1 MALEW
6 LWDARQRTGIYRL
19 GDTLTNLG
27 CGVMD
32 QTTGLFAKVLTIAAF
47 TAVYELRIFDS
58 WPSGAAGF
66 ALAFVAGDFAYYWS
80 HRWSHR
86 VNLFWIGHVVH
97 HQSEDY
103 NLGVALRQSAAQKV
117 LMMWVYWPLALVG
130 MPPEL
135 FASVMAFNLLYQ
147 FWIHTESIRSLGP
160 FEWVLNSPSH
170 HRVHHGR
177 NPEYI
182 DRNHGGVFIV
192 WDRLFGTFAAETIQ
206 PTYGITVPTAT
217 FNPVRAQLQP
227 WIRLARQFRTMP
239 TAADKFRLLFSPPG
253 WAPDSLGGP
262 VAAPAISGEEMKY
275 HVEPDVRLLPALLTR
290 WGVALVLAVGLLLVQ
305 TAFPGWALAAG
316 VLWVLGQLWWV
327 GAMWDGQE
335 IHAGLGIGLDLGI
348 VLVAFTSGL
357 PVFVVA
363 GLFTAL
369 ALLNLQWLSVKRRV
383 SSDSTQR

>member
-6 LWDARQRTGIYRL
+6 LWDWRQRKGIYRL
-19 GDTLTNLG
+19 GDTLANLG

-32 QTTGLFAKVLTIAAF
+32 QTTGLFAKVLTVAAF
-47 TAVYELRIFDS
+47 TAVYELKIVGS
-58 WPSGAAGF
+58 WPSGAVGV

-117 LMMWVYWPLALVG
+117 LMMWVYWPLALLG

-160 FEWVLNSPSH
+160 LEWVLNSPSH

-192 WDRLFGTFAAETIQ
+192 WDRLFGTFAAETVH

-227 WIRLARQFRTMP
+227 WVRLVSQFRAMP
-239 TAADKFRLLFSPPG
+239 TTADKFRLLFSPPG
-253 WAPDSLGGP
+253 WAPDSLGGS
-262 VAAPAISGEEMKY
+262 VAAPAISGEEIKY
-275 HVEPDVRLLPALLTR
+275 NSEPNSRLLPALLTR
-290 WGVALVLAVGLLLVQ
+290 WIVAIIVAIGLLLVQ
-305 TAFPGWALAAG
+305 ASLPGWALAAG
-316 VLWVLGQLWWV
+316 ILWILSNLWWV
-327 GAMWDGQE
+327 GATWDGQDVT
-335 IHAGLGIGLDLGI
+335 AGILVALDLGI
-348 VLVAFTSGL
+348 VTVAFTSGL
-357 PVFVVA
+357 PVFVAV
-363 GLFTAL
+363 GVLVLL
-369 ALLNLQWLSVKRRV
+369 ALLNIQWLSVKRRV
-383 SSDSTQR
+383 SSVSTHR